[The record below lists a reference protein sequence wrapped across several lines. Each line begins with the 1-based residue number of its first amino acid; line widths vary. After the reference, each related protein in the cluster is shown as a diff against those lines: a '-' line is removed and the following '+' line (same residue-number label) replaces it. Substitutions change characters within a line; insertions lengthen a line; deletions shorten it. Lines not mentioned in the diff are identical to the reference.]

1 MGAPRPLQQQEG
13 ITAAVMKKVAHT
25 VVPQEEEL
33 ELELE
38 LLVVAGLGEQC
49 GSMCAPKCLACAGPP
64 TFTIALFMQ
73 SSALVVKTVST

>member
-1 MGAPRPLQQQEG
+1 
-13 ITAAVMKKVAHT
+13 MKKAALT
-25 VVPQEEEL
+25 VVLQEEE
-33 ELELE
+33 EEEEELE

-73 SSALVVKTVST
+73 

>member
-1 MGAPRPLQQQEG
+1 MGAPRALQQQEG
-13 ITAAVMKKVAHT
+13 ITAAVMKKAAPT
-25 VVPQEEEL
+25 VVLQEEE
-33 ELELE
+33 EEELE

-49 GSMCAPKCLACAGPP
+49 GSMCAPKCLACAGPR

>member
-1 MGAPRPLQQQEG
+1 MGAPRALQQQEG
-13 ITAAVMKKVAHT
+13 ITAAVMKKAAPT
-25 VVPQEEEL
+25 VVLQEEE
-33 ELELE
+33 ELE

>member
-13 ITAAVMKKVAHT
+13 ITAAVMKKAALT
-25 VVPQEEEL
+25 VVLQEEE
-33 ELELE
+33 ELE
-38 LLVVAGLGEQC
+38 LLVVAGLGEQY